1 MLYIGDDAVIPCR
14 LYGGRRHSSCKI
26 AVLAVIFGVS
36 SAERRAVNVY
46 GGSIP
51 ADHRFALAV
60 FGRAPQRLIAYK
72 FALAVCE
79 FLVPR
84 CGKHRSSADAACIQ
98 LAELFGMERIIRQ
111 SVRAVYIHFKGYAER
126 GIVTPRIISAVSR
139 QIDKLLFGELIE
151 ILIPQRVVVIFAEE
165 LFEAYGIIRLR
176 HLCLR
181 DGGSGIGIVRLPFV
195 CGRAARPVPACQ
207 LVVVIPGGLQPRDSS
222 GKSSRKIRAGHI
234 FVPVGRHEIA
244 RFVKE
249 VVIVFVLGNAGGIFV
264 IFADPI
270 ADACRNVV
278 RVAHKFDLIVAGI
291 EFIALETVVIRVGIV
306 VRRHIPDVHGH
317 GKFLRFARRKKF
329 CFFKPAQNDVS
340 LFYFVLE
347 IRRGVIELH
356 HVLAR
361 NAAGVCHLYRYRHS
375 AVFFK
380 EAARLRRAVYKLP
393 VKRCVRK
400 SVAERVIYVVFIPCG
415 VRICL
420 FFFIAARFV
429 VAVSRINALLINGII
444 YPDIAEPVCIFVDVA
459 VDAEV
464 LPGGVFSEVLIPCI
478 NRSARRGNFARK
490 HARNARTR
498 AASPGLRTRPQHGVD
513 IFKLRL
519 VEKFK
524 FYRPGSY
531 KHEYDVIEIFADVR
545 KKVAFVFIQLKV
557 MRVLADG
564 FRHELIGI
572 LPAPGSFAKDAVCIF
587 AVIHG
592 LRRVVAF
599 AHIPAQADHSRVGIV
614 VKARCYVARIV
625 FIHAPGRFA
634 RGFAGEFGIVVDV

>member
-1 MLYIGDDAVIPCR
+1 M
-14 LYGGRRHSSCKI
+14 
-26 AVLAVIFGVS
+26 
-36 SAERRAVNVY
+36 NVY

-60 FGRAPQRLIAYK
+60 FGGAPQRLIADK
-72 FALAVCE
+72 FALAVCK

-84 CGKHRSSADAACIQ
+84 CGKHRRSADAACVEF
-98 LAELFGMERIIRQ
+98 AELFGMEGIVGQ
-111 SVRAVYIHFKGYAER
+111 PVRAVYIHFKGYAER
-126 GIVTPRIISAVSR
+126 GIVTPRIISAVGR
-139 QIDKLLFGELIE
+139 EIDKLLFCELIE
-151 ILIPQRVVVIFAEE
+151 VLLPKRVVVSLAEE
-165 LFEAYGIIRLR
+165 LFEAYGIVRLR
-176 HLCLR
+176 QLRLR
-181 DGGSGIGIVRLPFV
+181 DGGSGIGIIRLPFV
-195 CGRAARPVPACQ
+195 CGRPARPVPACKFF
-207 LVVVIPGGLQPRDSS
+207 VVLPCSFQPRDGSGESS
-222 GKSSRKIRAGHI
+222 LKILAGHI
-234 FVPVGRHEIA
+234 FVTVEGHEIA

-249 VVIVFVLGNAGGIFV
+249 VIIVFVTGDAGGIFI
-264 IFADPI
+264 IFTDII
-270 ADACRNVV
+270 ADAFHNVV
-278 RVAHKFDLIVAGI
+278 RVAHKFDLVAAGI
-291 EFIALETVVIRVGIV
+291 EFIALETVFVRVGIV
-306 VRRHIPDVHGH
+306 IRRHIPDVQGD
-317 GKFLRFARRKKF
+317 GKFLRVPGLKKF

-375 AVFFK
+375 AVLFK
-380 EAARLRRAVYKLP
+380 EAARLRGAAYKLP

-400 SVAERVIYVVFIPCG
+400 SVTERVIYVVFIPCG
-415 VRICL
+415 AGIYL

-429 VAVSRINALLINGII
+429 VAVSRIDALLINGII
-444 YPDIAEPVCIFVDVA
+444 YPDIAEPVCVFVYVA

-478 NRSARRGNFARK
+478 HRSARRGNFARK
-490 HARNARTR
+490 HARNTRPR
-498 AASPGLRTRPQHGVD
+498 AACAGLRTRPQHGVD
-513 IFKLRL
+513 IFKRRL
-519 VEKFK
+519 VEEFK

-531 KHEYDVIEIFADVR
+531 EYEYDVIEIFADVR

-572 LPAPGSFAKDAVCIF
+572 LPAPGSFVKDAVCIL

-592 LRRVVAF
+592 LRRVVTF